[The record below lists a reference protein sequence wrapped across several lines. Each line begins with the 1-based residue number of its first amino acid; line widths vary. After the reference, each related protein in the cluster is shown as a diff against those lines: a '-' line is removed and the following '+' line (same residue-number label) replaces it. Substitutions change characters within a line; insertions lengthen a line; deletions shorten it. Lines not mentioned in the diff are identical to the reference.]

1 MATDVDF
8 IEYVLEQAA
17 FGGRLAYKRM
27 FGEYALYLDD
37 KVVAFACDNS
47 LFLKPTD
54 AGRAVLPT
62 VVPGKPYP
70 EAKDYYVIDEFI
82 DDTALLRQ
90 LIVATADA
98 LPAPKPKAP
107 RPAKAVRPAKP
118 SGKQAASKQAGAKKA
133 AAKGAPAPKT
143 RRPKR
148 VQP

>member
-17 FGGRLAYKRM
+17 FGGRLAHKRM

-107 RPAKAVRPAKP
+107 RPTKAVRSAKP
-118 SGKQAASKQAGAKKA
+118 AKKA
-133 AAKGAPAPKT
+133 VALKQVGEKKTPAKGALAPKP
-143 RRPKR
+143 RRLKG
-148 VQP
+148 VQS